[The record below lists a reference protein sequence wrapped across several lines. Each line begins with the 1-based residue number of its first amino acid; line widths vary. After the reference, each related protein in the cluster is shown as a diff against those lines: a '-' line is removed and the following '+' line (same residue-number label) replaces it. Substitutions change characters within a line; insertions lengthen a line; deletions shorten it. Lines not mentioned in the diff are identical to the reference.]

1 MKTVEGRTT
10 ATQQDQTRL
19 LYPSTQALLRNRR
32 AAKLLLSQFK
42 QRRDLEAYQAC
53 FTQARRRTRRQPL
66 KHRLA
71 RKATVFDL
79 IMSDLMIECFER
91 GAYLKRWLI

>member
-1 MKTVEGRTT
+1 
-10 ATQQDQTRL
+10 L

-32 AAKLLLSQFK
+32 AAKLLPSQFK
-42 QRRDLEAYQAC
+42 QQRDLEAYQAC
-53 FTQARRRTRRQPL
+53 FTQARRRTRQQPL

-79 IMSDLMIECFER
+79 IMRDLMIECFEH
-91 GAYLKRWLI
+91 GA